1 MNKIVLSVL
10 IFLFSMNGFAQ
21 DGVKFMEGNFQEAL
35 NVARQQKK
43 MVFVDVYTSW
53 CGPCRWMSEEV
64 LQTPEAATY
73 FDKHFVCF
81 KIDAEKG
88 DGVEFAKKYDVH
100 AYRTFLMF
108 LPDGTLQH
116 KVVGADTLKLFIPR
130 VERGLKERTSWKY
143 LMEKYVKGTLQKREI
158 PVAIQV
164 FEEAHMKKEVKG
176 VTDSLFQLLSPNE
189 KLNGRYWVVYE
200 QLKYEDLFTPRFK
213 FLVQNRTEIAGKGR
227 VAESF
232 EIIRTMLFDHL
243 INNTTGRITS
253 KQNPWNCGEANE
265 MPYMRSLIEMSDLPD
280 KAFFLAW
287 CDVASACYFGQAG
300 QVKKSINKI
309 ATFPEAEQYGRT
321 FVWAYKHYFPEE
333 EDRLESLRE
342 VWNLKENE

>member
-100 AYRTFLMF
+100 AYPTFLMF

-189 KLNGRYWVVYE
+189 K
-200 QLKYEDLFTPRFK
+200 LKYEDLFTPRFK

>member
-100 AYRTFLMF
+100 AYPTFLMF

-116 KVVGADTLKLFIPR
+116 KVVGADTLKLFIPAKR
-130 VERGLKERTSWKY
+130 ENIMEISNGEIRERNSSKKRDSGSNSSVRGGSHEERSERGDRFAFSAI
-143 LMEKYVKGTLQKREI
+143 VSQREI
-158 PVAIQV
+158 EWALLGGLRAI
-164 FEEAHMKKEVKG
+164 EV
-176 VTDSLFQLLSPNE
+176 
-189 KLNGRYWVVYE
+189 
-200 QLKYEDLFTPRFK
+200 
-213 FLVQNRTEIAGKGR
+213 
-227 VAESF
+227 
-232 EIIRTMLFDHL
+232 
-243 INNTTGRITS
+243 
-253 KQNPWNCGEANE
+253 
-265 MPYMRSLIEMSDLPD
+265 
-280 KAFFLAW
+280 
-287 CDVASACYFGQAG
+287 
-300 QVKKSINKI
+300 
-309 ATFPEAEQYGRT
+309 
-321 FVWAYKHYFPEE
+321 
-333 EDRLESLRE
+333 
-342 VWNLKENE
+342 

>member
-1 MNKIVLSVL
+1 MNKIVLSVS

-100 AYRTFLMF
+100 AYPTFLMF

-300 QVKKSINKI
+300 QV
-309 ATFPEAEQYGRT
+309 
-321 FVWAYKHYFPEE
+321 
-333 EDRLESLRE
+333 
-342 VWNLKENE
+342 